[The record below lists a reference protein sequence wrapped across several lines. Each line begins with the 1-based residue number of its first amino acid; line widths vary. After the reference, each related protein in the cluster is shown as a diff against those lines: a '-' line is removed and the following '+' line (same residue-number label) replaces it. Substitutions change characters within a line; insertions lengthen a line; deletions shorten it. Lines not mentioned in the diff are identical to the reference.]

1 MLGTH
6 PDFAYTVATL
16 GRHAATPGP
25 DHQRAL
31 DWAFRYLQATHSSQ
45 LVFRRGV
52 PGGMTLHG
60 YVDADWASDVNDHK
74 STSGFVF
81 MLAGG
86 AISWSSKKQGAVA
99 LSSTESEYIAGAHA
113 AKEAI
118 WLRQLLS
125 NLGYGTHLPTL
136 LRIDNQSAITIA
148 KNPEFHDRTK
158 HIDIRYHYLRQKYES
173 GEIALD
179 YTPTHAQPADVL
191 TKGLG
196 REKHDQFRFQM
207 GMCDLD

>member
-1 MLGTH
+1 M
-6 PDFAYTVATL
+6 
-16 GRHAATPGP
+16 
-25 DHQRAL
+25 
-31 DWAFRYLQATHSSQ
+31 
-45 LVFRRGV
+45 
-52 PGGMTLHG
+52 LHG
-60 YVDADWASDVNDHK
+60 YVDTDWASDMNNCK
-74 STSGFVF
+74 SILGFMF

-158 HIDIRYHYLRQKYES
+158 HIDVRYHYLRQKYES
-173 GEIALD
+173 SEIALN

-196 REKHDQFRFQM
+196 HEKHDQFRFQM
-207 GMCDLD
+207 GMHDLD